1 MAEEQEQTEEIVE
14 ETPAGAPEQ
23 SEKEE
28 DESLPFPTARVVR
41 ILRSEIKDKQ
51 IRGEVKSAMNIWL
64 GDLLKKIAKEM
75 SNTQYATVGIADFQR
90 ATKAYD
96 MIEDIVKDEER
107 LITSTEKLKQDADHI
122 QREMQRFFETIKVK
136 KD

>member
-1 MAEEQEQTEEIVE
+1 MAEEQVPEEN
-14 ETPAGAPEQ
+14 Q
-23 SEKEE
+23 E
-28 DESLPFPTARVVR
+28 DDSLPFPTARVVK

-75 SNTQYATVGIADFQR
+75 GNSQYATVGIADFQR
-90 ATKAYD
+90 ATRAYD

-107 LITSTEKLKQDADHI
+107 LLTSTEKLKQDADHI
-122 QREMQRFFETIKVK
+122 QREMQRFFNTIKTK

>member
-1 MAEEQEQTEEIVE
+1 LILDGDNMAEEQVQE
-14 ETPAGAPEQ
+14 ETQ
-23 SEKEE
+23 E
-28 DESLPFPTARVVR
+28 DDSLPFPTARVVK

-51 IRGEVKSAMNIWL
+51 IRSEVKSAMNIWL

-75 SNTQYATVGIADFQR
+75 GNSQYATVGIADFQR
-90 ATKAYD
+90 ATRAYD

-107 LITSTEKLKQDADHI
+107 LLTTTEKLKQDADHI
-122 QREMQRFFETIKVK
+122 QREMKRFFETIKTK

>member
-1 MAEEQEQTEEIVE
+1 LILEGDNMAEEQVPEEN
-14 ETPAGAPEQ
+14 Q
-23 SEKEE
+23 E
-28 DESLPFPTARVVR
+28 DDSLPFPTARVVK

-75 SNTQYATVGIADFQR
+75 GNSQYATVGIADFQR
-90 ATKAYD
+90 ATRAYD

-107 LITSTEKLKQDADHI
+107 LLTSTEKLKQDADHI
-122 QREMQRFFETIKVK
+122 QREMQRFFNTIKTK